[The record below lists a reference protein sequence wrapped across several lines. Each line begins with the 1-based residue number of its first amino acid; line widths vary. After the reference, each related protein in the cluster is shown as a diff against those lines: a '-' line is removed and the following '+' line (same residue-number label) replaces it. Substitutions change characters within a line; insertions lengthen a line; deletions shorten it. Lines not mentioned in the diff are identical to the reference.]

1 MLKEHLHFIFV
12 LQIAREKNL
21 TIAEASRNYQI
32 PAEILREYEEIS
44 HRWSHLEAPEKCE
57 CTEQDLKALDLLA
70 LLHISGFSEQET
82 RDYFVGDDDPGTQSH
97 KQLGMLERKRTA
109 VLKEIHQKEEQLN
122 HLDYLRYELQKITDT
137 HK

>member
-1 MLKEHLHFIFV
+1 M
-12 LQIAREKNL
+12 

-44 HRWSHLEAPEKCE
+44 HRWPRLALAEECE
-57 CTEQDLKALDLLA
+57 CTEQDLKALDLLI
-70 LLHISGFSEQET
+70 LLHTSGFNEQET
-82 RDYFVGDDDPGTQSH
+82 RDYFASADDPGTQSH
-97 KQLGMLERKRTA
+97 RQLGMLERKRTA

-122 HLDYLRYELQKITDT
+122 HLDYLRYEIQKIADT